1 MQIESAEIPKLYYV
15 IYEQPLIKN
24 IIHHLHKGAFVKDDN
39 LLHSSRGA
47 AHLLKLCQY
56 NKIAIG

>member
-1 MQIESAEIPKLYYV
+1 MNS
-15 IYEQPLIKN
+15 PLSSPLIKIKN